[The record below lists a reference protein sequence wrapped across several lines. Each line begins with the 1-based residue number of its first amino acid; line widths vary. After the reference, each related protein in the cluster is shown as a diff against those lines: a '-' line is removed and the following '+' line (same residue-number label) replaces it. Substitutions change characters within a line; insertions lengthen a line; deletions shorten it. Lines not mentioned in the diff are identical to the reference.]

1 MDVTTVLGSVILLH
15 TFFYYLDR
23 YLKGKNSQR
32 YSSFLNRFPVQI
44 DFMNVRWTT
53 SMFNKALC
61 SWAMMRLK
69 FLSKWYNVGTVITLL
84 LCIPSL
90 ILLGSTA
97 LVSFENMMTNKKEE
111 AMLQPVVPGVNLPS
125 YDLPY
130 YLITLLVCTVVHE
143 AGHAIAAVSDQV
155 PLVSI
160 GLILWLIIPAAFVE
174 LPTSNVVGLSPWK
187 QLKIYCA
194 GVWHNIVL
202 SAMAFAVLMMLP
214 ILLIPLFQSGA
225 GVSVVNLNAYS
236 TDGHHDFQVGDQLT
250 QINDCHVTGVES
262 WRLCLTAVLLE
273 SSGFCLD
280 NSYLASSSS
289 SDQLGCCNDSELS
302 RSHLCFLS
310 SPNFVP
316 KKYHCLRAREVSQ
329 LSSAWCSNHKGCSS
343 VNQSCL
349 MPSFHSESVNE
360 TDSSRLI
367 IVKRKSAD
375 PVLFAGL
382 PNEIYLSVYV
392 SDYVPRI
399 FIGPQFINFIE
410 HLLRYISSFSAGLAV
425 LNVVPC
431 IFMDGHHIVGALSEI
446 AFEGR
451 GSISMKRQTQYALV
465 FLGTSLVVINIAF
478 GVLTLFL

>member
-32 YSSFLNRFPVQI
+32 YASFLNRFPVQI

-69 FLSKWYNVGTVITLL
+69 FLSKWYNIGTVITLL

-97 LVSFENMMTNKKEE
+97 LVSFANMMDSKKEE
-111 AMLQPVVPGVNLPS
+111 AMLQPVLPGVNLPS
-125 YDLPY
+125 NDLPY

-225 GVSVVNLNAYS
+225 GVSVVNLNS
-236 TDGHHDFQVGDQLT
+236 MV
-250 QINDCHVTGVES
+250 I
-262 WRLCLTAVLLE
+262 
-273 SSGFCLD
+273 
-280 NSYLASSSS
+280 
-289 SDQLGCCNDSELS
+289 
-302 RSHLCFLS
+302 
-310 SPNFVP
+310 
-316 KKYHCLRAREVSQ
+316 
-329 LSSAWCSNHKGCSS
+329 
-343 VNQSCL
+343 
-349 MPSFHSESVNE
+349 M
-360 TDSSRLI
+360 
-367 IVKRKSAD
+367 
-375 PVLFAGL
+375 
-382 PNEIYLSVYV
+382 
-392 SDYVPRI
+392 I
-399 FIGPQFINFIE
+399 F
-410 HLLRYISSFSAGLAV
+410 
-425 LNVVPC
+425 
-431 IFMDGHHIVGALSEI
+431 
-446 AFEGR
+446 
-451 GSISMKRQTQYALV
+451 K
-465 FLGTSLVVINIAF
+465 LGTS
-478 GVLTLFL
+478 